1 MKKTYLFLLITLAVF
16 SSCKVIAPD
25 YSSLRQQ
32 TKLQTMLPPLKPII
46 DMQSLENAYS
56 SGMVVTAGRA
66 YSRANTFGGVS
77 TSGLSTS
84 TYQADPKVQDVAQ
97 LFEKEVKNN
106 ISNFIGEQ
114 KGSIRLKIM
123 NYNCTI
129 HSMIFKY
136 MLSSMGAGLLM
147 LIPTYS
153 TIDKMLS
160 DYNTGGG
167 LTLMFTAMLAP
178 MIPLNFVFKPNASQ
192 EVELEVEIYNQRGD
206 VIGRYSSFGSE
217 KFVCN
222 QVAGFNR
229 VYNERASNLKVVK
242 EALENVKGQIDKDSA
257 RLLAELNKGNNDNVK
272 VQVIP

>member
-1 MKKTYLFLLITLAVF
+1 
-16 SSCKVIAPD
+16 
-25 YSSLRQQ
+25 
-32 TKLQTMLPPLKPII
+32 ML
-46 DMQSLENAYS
+46 
-56 SGMVVTAGRA
+56 
-66 YSRANTFGGVS
+66 
-77 TSGLSTS
+77 
-84 TYQADPKVQDVAQ
+84 
-97 LFEKEVKNN
+97 
-106 ISNFIGEQ
+106 
-114 KGSIRLKIM
+114 
-123 NYNCTI
+123 
-129 HSMIFKY
+129 FKY

-160 DYNTGGG
+160 EDYNIGGG
-167 LTLMFTAMLAP
+167 LTLMFTAMWAP
-178 MIPLNFVFKPNASQ
+178 MIPLNYVIKPNASQ

-217 KFVCN
+217 KFVSS
-222 QVAGFNR
+222 QYWGFFR